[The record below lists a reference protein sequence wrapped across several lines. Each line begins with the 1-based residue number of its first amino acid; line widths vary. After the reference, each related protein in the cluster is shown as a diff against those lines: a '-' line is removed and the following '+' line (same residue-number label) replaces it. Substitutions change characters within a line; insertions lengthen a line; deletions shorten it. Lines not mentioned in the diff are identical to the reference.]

1 MAKFLSEDELMEA
14 LKQTASNLR
23 QEEKLEF
30 KGFSQNSLNHY
41 GNLMKNGLNLDSYDE
56 TKDTYHQEVKPFFI
70 RLP

>member
-41 GNLMKNGLNLDSYDE
+41 GNLMKNGLTSWW
-56 TKDTYHQEVKPFFI
+56 
-70 RLP
+70 